1 MNLEKLKQIINEY
14 KNKFINKGI
23 DSYRYKI
30 NHKIFKEINIKYNNI
45 FKSIPEIAYLIDN
58 YNNLENLHIFCYC
71 GKISNFY
78 NYKLGYSKYC
88 SNKCQTNTIEWKNR
102 LKSKEFKDKCTQT
115 CLEKY
120 GRKTYIGSK
129 AFKKQSKQTCLEKY
143 GNENYNNRNK
153 AKQTWLNKYNVDNPN
168 KCKEIREKI
177 EKTNI
182 EKYGV
187 KCNFQVQSIKEKI
200 KQNKLKTCKE
210 KYNVNNVFQIP
221 EIIEKIKKKRLNTI
235 DKNGLNSYQRAT
247 LKMIK
252 TKNNDIINGL
262 NNFQRGAIKGAQT
275 MKNDID
281 INGLNTYNRS
291 QQKSVIK
298 IYNTKK
304 KNNSFNKSKD
314 EEECYQLLLQK
325 FNKEDIERQYKSK
338 LYPFNCDFYIKSLD
352 LYIEC
357 NFHWTHCPIKDKHK
371 RPFKNSIEDLQELE
385 KLKEKANEIN
395 FKGKRK
401 LQYLYA
407 IEVWTKRDIRKLQI
421 FKKNKLNYKIFYK
434 IEQFLNWFNKIKTS

>member
-102 LKSKEFKDKCTQT
+102 LKSKEFKDKRAQT

-177 EKTNI
+177 EKTNLK
-182 EKYGV
+182 KYNV
-187 KCNFQVQSIKEKI
+187 KITWQVQSIKEKI

-221 EIIEKIKKKRLNTI
+221 EIVEKIKKK
-235 DKNGLNSYQRAT
+235 S
-247 LKMIK
+247 
-252 TKNNDIINGL
+252 
-262 NNFQRGAIKGAQT
+262 
-275 MKNDID
+275 
-281 INGLNTYNRS
+281 
-291 QQKSVIK
+291 
-298 IYNTKK
+298 YNTKK
-304 KNNSFNKSKD
+304 KNHTFNTSQQ
-314 EEECYQLLLQK
+314 EENIYNLLLQK
-325 FNKEDIERQYKSK
+325 FNKDDIERQYKSK
-338 LYPFNCDFYIKSLD
+338 LYPFYCDFYIKSLN
-352 LYIEC
+352 LYIEY
-357 NFHWTHCPIKDKHK
+357 HGTWTHGHK
-371 RPFKNSIEDLQELE
+371 PFKNSIEDIKIIDEL
-385 KLKEKANEIN
+385 KKKSQEIN

-401 LQYLYA
+401 LFYLSA
-407 IEVWTKRDIRKLQI
+407 LNVWTKSDPLKLQT
-421 FKKNKLNYKIFYK
+421 FKQNKLNYKIFYNIK
-434 IEQFLNWFNKIKTS
+434 QFENWFNKIKLS